1 MAHKKCFYRLTNLF
15 FSTLPTE
22 YERTFKEE
30 IWGCFKYI
38 GIPMETLMNM
48 PISDRKFYIMLH
60 NKTEGHGDNSENQN
74 EMPPEEVEKFNMMR
88 QVKEWH

>member
-1 MAHKKCFYRLTNLF
+1 
-15 FSTLPTE
+15 
-22 YERTFKEE
+22 
-30 IWGCFKYI
+30 
-38 GIPMETLMNM
+38 METLMNM

-74 EMPPEEVEKFNMMR
+74 EMSPEEVEKFNMMR

>member
-15 FSTLPTE
+15 FSTLPNE
-22 YERTFKEE
+22 YERIFKEE

-38 GIPMETLMNM
+38 GIPMDTLMNM
-48 PISDRKFYIMLH
+48 PIADRKFYIMLH
-60 NKTEGHGDNSENQN
+60 NKTEGNGGDESSEMN
-74 EMPPEEVEKFNMMR
+74 MEEADKINMMR